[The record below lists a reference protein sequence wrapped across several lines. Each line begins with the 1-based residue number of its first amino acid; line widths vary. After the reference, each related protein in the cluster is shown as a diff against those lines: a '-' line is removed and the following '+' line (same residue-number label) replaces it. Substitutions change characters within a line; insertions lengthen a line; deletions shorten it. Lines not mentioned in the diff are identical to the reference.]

1 MTIICYSLAEMATY
15 CIGDVQGCFDE
26 LLLLLQEIAFDAQK
40 DRLIFVGDLVN
51 RGPRSLAV
59 LDFVMT
65 TPNVSV
71 VLGNHDLH
79 LLATAAGA
87 RKPSPKDTFGDILQ
101 HTRLATMLDWL
112 RHRPLVIEE
121 SGCFFVHAGVL
132 PQWSIARA
140 KALAQEVEEALQ
152 QDDYQHFLQELYG
165 NAPAFWQ
172 DDLQGATRLR
182 LIVNALTRLRICTV
196 AGEMDFAFAGTLD
209 AIPDGYYPW
218 FAVPHRQN
226 QDQRI
231 IFGHWAA
238 LGFYQGY
245 GVIGLDSGCVWGN
258 VLTAYCL
265 DTEEV
270 FQVQAKR
277 KYAEGD

>member
-51 RGPRSLAV
+51 RGPHSLAV

-65 TPNVSV
+65 TPNVLV

-101 HTRLATMLDWL
+101 QARLEEMLDWL
-112 RHRPLVIEE
+112 RHRPLAIEE
-121 SGCFFVHAGVL
+121 NGYFFVHAGVL
-132 PQWSIARA
+132 PQWPVA
-140 KALAQEVEEALQ
+140 KAMALAREVEEALQ
-152 QDDYQHFLQELYG
+152 KDDYQHFLKALYG
-165 NAPAFWQ
+165 NVPAYWQ
-172 DDLQGATRLR
+172 DDLRGAERLR
-182 LIVNALTRLRICTV
+182 VIVNALTRLRICTA
-196 AGEMDFAFAGTLD
+196 AGKMNLSFAGTVD

-218 FAVPHRQN
+218 FAVPRRQS
-226 QDQRI
+226 QDRLI

-238 LGFYQGY
+238 LGFYRGH
-245 GVIGLDSGCVWGN
+245 GAIGLDSGCVWGN
-258 VLTAYCL
+258 ALTAYDL
-265 DTEEV
+265 DTGKV
-270 FQVQAKR
+270 YQVKATQP
-277 KYAEGD
+277 YAQGD

>member
-1 MTIICYSLAEMATY
+1 MSIMCYSLTEMATY

-26 LLLLLQEIAFDAQK
+26 LLLLLQEIAFDAQR

-51 RGPRSLAV
+51 RGPHSLGV

-101 HTRLATMLDWL
+101 QARLEEILNWL
-112 RHRPLVIEE
+112 RHRPLAIEE

-132 PQWSIARA
+132 PQWPVA
-140 KALAQEVEEALQ
+140 KAMALAREVEEALQ
-152 QDDYQHFLQELYG
+152 KDNYQHFLKALYG
-165 NAPAFWQ
+165 NGPTYWQ
-172 DDLQGATRLR
+172 DDLRGIERLR
-182 LIVNALTRLRICTV
+182 VIVNALTRLRICT
-196 AGEMDFAFAGTLD
+196 AEGKMDLAFADALA

-218 FAVPHRQN
+218 FAVPKRQS
-226 QDQRI
+226 QDRRI

-238 LGFYQGY
+238 LGFYRGH

-258 VLTAYCL
+258 ALTAYCL
-265 DTEEV
+265 ETEKV
-270 FQVQAKR
+270 FQVKAKS
-277 KYAEGD
+277 KYAQGD